1 MLLLDEPA
9 AGIPEGES
17 DELFAVLGALPADVA
32 ILLIE
37 HDMSLVFRFA
47 TTITVLVGGAE
58 LVTGTPDVDRGRSAR
73 ARGLSRTAR
82 EARGVDVTTLLDV
95 DDLRAGY
102 GDAIVVD
109 GCSLSI
115 AAGEAVALLGRNGV
129 GKSTLLVTLMGL
141 ARVRGG
147 AMRWLGR
154 DLARMPTSERA
165 RAGIGWVP
173 QEREIF
179 PSLTVEENLTVTA
192 RPGPWT
198 LARVYAL
205 FPRLAERRRNLG
217 NELSGGE
224 QQMLAMGRALML
236 NPKLLLL
243 DEPLEGLA
251 PVIVDELC
259 AAIRTMV
266 ESEGQSLILVEQ
278 HVGEALALTH
288 RAIVLERGRI
298 VHEGASAALLA
309 DPHALDRWV
318 GVRVD

>member
-1 MLLLDEPA
+1 M
-9 AGIPEGES
+9 AG
-17 DELFAVLGALPADVA
+17 
-32 ILLIE
+32 
-37 HDMSLVFRFA
+37 
-47 TTITVLVGGAE
+47 
-58 LVTGTPDVDRGRSAR
+58 
-73 ARGLSRTAR
+73 
-82 EARGVDVTTLLDV
+82 DVTRVGMRATERLEMDAPLLTV
-95 DDLRAGY
+95 EDLRSGY

-115 AAGEAVALLGRNGV
+115 APGEAVALLGRNGV

-147 AMRWLGR
+147 TMRWMGR
-154 DLARMPTSERA
+154 DLGRMRGSERA

-173 QEREIF
+173 QEREVF

-198 LARVYAL
+198 LARVCAL
-205 FPRLAERRRNLG
+205 FPRLAERRRNFG

-259 AAIRTMV
+259 DAIHAMV
-266 ESEGQSLILVEQ
+266 TSEGQALILVEQ
-278 HVGEALALTH
+278 HVEQALSLTH

-298 VHEGASAALLA
+298 VHEATSDALNA
-309 DPHALDRWV
+309 DRTRLERWL
-318 GVRVD
+318 GVRMAA

>member
-1 MLLLDEPA
+1 
-9 AGIPEGES
+9 
-17 DELFAVLGALPADVA
+17 
-32 ILLIE
+32 
-37 HDMSLVFRFA
+37 MS
-47 TTITVLVGGAE
+47 
-58 LVTGTPDVDRGRSAR
+58 
-73 ARGLSRTAR
+73 
-82 EARGVDVTTLLDV
+82 TLLAV
-95 DDLRAGY
+95 DQVRSGY
-102 GDAIVVD
+102 GDAIVID
-109 GCSLSI
+109 GCSLTI

-141 ARVRGG
+141 TRLRGG
-147 AMRWLGR
+147 SMRWLDR
-154 DLARMPTSERA
+154 DLAKMRASDRA

-192 RPGPWT
+192 LPGPWT
-198 LARVYAL
+198 LERVCKL
-205 FPRLAERRRNLG
+205 FPRLAERRRNFG

-236 NPKLLLL
+236 NPRLLLL

-266 ESEGQSLILVEQ
+266 ADEGQALILVEQ
-278 HVGEALALTH
+278 HVQQALALTH

-298 VHEGASAALLA
+298 VHEGASERLRA
-309 DPHALDRWV
+309 DPRALDRWI